1 MREQREINVWGKV
14 ETCGDS
20 IKIWGAT
27 NLNRELNL
35 SHQFFYFWQNLVLP
49 SQTRGWLCLKPTV
62 ILGDK
67 KKQDKSVEIKAYQRH
82 FGRDNY

>member
-67 KKQDKSVEIKAYQRH
+67 KTNKI
-82 FGRDNY
+82 NL